1 MKLIMDKK
9 WAVGSGKIPNPAK
22 TFFFNLAV
30 KAVNAVN
37 RQRDSDA
44 VSYARKAMIL
54 KGMALNLNGQ
64 WEERQLLP
72 KLQHIVH
79 NYRPYF
85 DGKEIET
92 N

>member
-1 MKLIMDKK
+1 MQMIMDKK
-9 WAVGSGKIPNPAK
+9 WAVGSGKIPNPGR
-22 TFFFNLAV
+22 TFFLNLAI

-37 RQRDSDA
+37 MQRDSDA

-54 KGMALNLNGQ
+54 TGMALNLNGQ

-72 KLQHIVH
+72 KLQHIVQK
-79 NYRPYF
+79 YRPCF
-85 DGKEIET
+85 DGKGVET